1 MRESVRTV
9 FAVKEG
15 RLWYIDDDNG
25 FSHEDNQLVAGIP
38 EIIEAMVGP
47 AATRVRMEYSTEPRA
62 DALHLRLVSSLA
74 SGSVYST
81 SIGGSPMTG
90 WLCPVFRHYFP
101 EAPQDL
107 FVTFTKAG

>member
-1 MRESVRTV
+1 MQESTRTV

-25 FSHEDNQLVAGIP
+25 FSHEDNLLVAGIP
-38 EIIEAMVGP
+38 EIIEAMAGP

-62 DALHLRLVSSLA
+62 GALHLRLVSSPS

-81 SIGGSPMTG
+81 SIGGRPMTG
-90 WLCPVFRHYFP
+90 WLCPVFQHYFQ
-101 EAPQDL
+101 ESPQDL
-107 FVTFTKAG
+107 FVTFTKAD